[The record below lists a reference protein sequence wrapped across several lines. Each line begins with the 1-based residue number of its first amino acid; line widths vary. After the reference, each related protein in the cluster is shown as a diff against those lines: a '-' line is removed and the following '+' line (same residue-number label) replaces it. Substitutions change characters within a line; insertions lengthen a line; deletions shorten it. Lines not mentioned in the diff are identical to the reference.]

1 LTGDEYTVNGYQ
13 GKQVRDNIHSAD
25 LVEMFWHFHQNPR
38 CGEVYNAGGSRHSHC
53 SMMEAI
59 SLIEELTD
67 RRMNVSYTDQNRI
80 GDHIWYVSD
89 TRKFQ
94 SHYPD
99 WSYACDLRTTVEE
112 IIESHAQ
119 RGQAAAS
126 CVPASVASILENIE
140 PAGAAS
146 CDSVQS

>member
-1 LTGDEYTVNGYQ
+1 GDEYTVNGYQ

-25 LVEMFWHFHQNPR
+25 LVEMFWHFHQAPR

-67 RRMNVSYTDQNRI
+67 RKMNVSYTDQNRI

-99 WSYACDLRTTVEE
+99 WYYGHSLRSTVQE
-112 IIESHAQ
+112 IIESHSQ
-119 RGQAAAS
+119 RGQTSAS
-126 CVPASVASILENIE
+126 GVPASVETILENIK